1 MFQEVASFIINCLW
15 THKSL
20 LDYRETSYLQ
30 DMIDEKF
37 GVGSD
42 LVGTNKKNWNH
53 LYKRKCEI
61 IQVLKAYKYCYRD
74 GKYLLLNDPNIFKD
88 LLPK

>member
-20 LDYRETSYLQ
+20 LDYRETSHLQ

-42 LVGTNKKNWNH
+42 LEGTNKKN
-53 LYKRKCEI
+53 
-61 IQVLKAYKYCYRD
+61 
-74 GKYLLLNDPNIFKD
+74 
-88 LLPK
+88 

>member
-20 LDYRETSYLQ
+20 LDYRETSHLQ

-42 LVGTNKKNWNH
+42 LVGSNNKK
-53 LYKRKCEI
+53 
-61 IQVLKAYKYCYRD
+61 
-74 GKYLLLNDPNIFKD
+74 LNSFVKKESRNYSSFKSLQI
-88 LLPK
+88 LLPRWKVSFIK